1 MGLTTEFLKGI
12 IFSRVSLHLCR
23 SQHTTEGSSSIRI
36 QLPARRC
43 HTFTSFAYFSIGHSD
58 FWTSDIKRK
67 STAGLSHH
75 GGSGDSGNRRG
86 TDMFTADG
94 YSEFSTS
101 AVRF

>member
-1 MGLTTEFLKGI
+1 MGLTTESLKGI
-12 IFSRVSLHLCR
+12 IFSWVSLHLRR
-23 SQHTTEGSSSIRI
+23 SQHTAEGSSSLRI
-36 QLPARRC
+36 QLPARRG
-43 HTFTSFAYFSIGHSD
+43 HPFTSSTCFSIGHSD

-67 STAGLSHH
+67 STAGLSRH
-75 GGSGDSGNRRG
+75 GRSGDSGNRYG